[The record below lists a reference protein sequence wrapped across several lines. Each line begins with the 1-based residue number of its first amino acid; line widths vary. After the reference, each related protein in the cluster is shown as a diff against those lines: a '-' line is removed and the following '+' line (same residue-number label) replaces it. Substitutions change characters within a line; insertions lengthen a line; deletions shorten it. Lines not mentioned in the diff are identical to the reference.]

1 MKVYKKMQ
9 GGSYVFKD
17 SIQTKTPHASSWTQ
31 GFIFVVQCKKIER
44 ATYCTCG
51 IRATNWGRDELP
63 LNATAKL
70 KEHKGITLMSNNY

>member
-31 GFIFVVQCKKIER
+31 GLYSLYNAKKI
-44 ATYCTCG
+44 TYCTCA